1 MLEPCSLVFVF
12 SKATNVCSKKR
23 FSIVKLKANVLQVG
37 LPTPLDKIFNQVP
50 VLILPLNNKWSN
62 CEIKKILT
70 LEIPQWWWSQKP
82 SWSPEGHTEYRE
94 ISLWDCSLVHYLS
107 HPLKL
112 IIMILL
118 FYFLFFAPVDLFNSL
133 CLIPSIVLSG
143 FKRHT
148 CT

>member
-50 VLILPLNNKWSN
+50 VLILPLNNKLSN

-70 LEIPQWWWSQKP
+70 LEIPQ
-82 SWSPEGHTEYRE
+82 
-94 ISLWDCSLVHYLS
+94 
-107 HPLKL
+107 
-112 IIMILL
+112 
-118 FYFLFFAPVDLFNSL
+118 
-133 CLIPSIVLSG
+133 
-143 FKRHT
+143 
-148 CT
+148 